1 MSGRTH
7 PPTHIDRPFI
17 DGLQFNATKGA
28 WVNLVCVLCV
38 CSNSG
43 RRRTMPRRD
52 LRRGVQ
58 SGFAEDVGDGG
69 VRVSFDW
76 GDPAPGTLQELYT
89 LQVRGG
95 GCRSCSCF
103 LYMPASS
110 AYHTAGRGQYE

>member
-52 LRRGVQ
+52 LRHGVQ

-76 GDPAPGTLQELYT
+76 GDPVPGTLQELYT
-89 LQVRGG
+89 LQVSYGHGLNSYGHSLTYR
-95 GCRSCSCF
+95 
-103 LYMPASS
+103 
-110 AYHTAGRGQYE
+110 